1 MPQTPLSPSS
11 ISIALAQARETVLS
25 YFRPVLNE
33 AGLTEQQWRVIHTLS
48 GNDSVDFQELAI
60 KTCILRPS
68 LTGML
73 TRMEQAGWVVRLKP
87 AKDQRRVFIKLSN
100 QGKRLFEQTQGKIAA
115 CQQQLEQ
122 DLGDENLKSL
132 HTLLDRLNSLNTKQE
147 T

>member
-1 MPQTPLSPSS
+1 MPQTSLSPSS
-11 ISIALAQARETVLS
+11 VNIALAQARETVLS

-73 TRMEQAGWVVRLKP
+73 TRMEQAGWVVRLKL

-100 QGKRLFEQTQGKIAA
+100 QGKRLFEQTQGKIAT